1 MHASRMDG
9 YVTLLIGIALVGAI
23 VAIAVGFG
31 RGSRVLARSHDD
43 ALTDTLTGLGNRR
56 RLLEDLG
63 DLLASRAPTRSRLLL
78 MLDLDGF
85 KAYNDRFG
93 HPAGDVLLARLGR
106 ELELAARE
114 GEGAAYR
121 PGGDEFC
128 ALIDNRPDRRR
139 RVAAAVNEAL
149 RAGGNGVTA
158 SYGEAVLPLEADNPE
173 RALQL
178 ADRRLYADKSQ
189 RRRHAEARE
198 VRDALTEAL
207 DRRSP
212 GALVGVAELASRVA
226 RSIGLA
232 GEELELVVRAA
243 ELHDVG
249 KAAVP
254 EAILENPHSLDDL
267 ERALLHQHTL
277 VGERIL
283 SAAGP
288 LGPVATIVR
297 AGDESF
303 DGTGHPDGLKGEAIP
318 LAARIVAACE
328 FFHTLTEPQPLGHG
342 MSSELALEELRREA
356 GCRFDPSVVG
366 KLAALAPNREP
377 AATGGRA

>member
-1 MHASRMDG
+1 MDA

-23 VAIAVGFG
+23 VSIAAAFG
-31 RGSRVLARSHDD
+31 RSSRLLASTHVD

-56 RLLEDLG
+56 RLLEDLA
-63 DLLASRAPTRSRLLL
+63 DLLASGEPARSRLLL

-85 KAYNDRFG
+85 KAYNDAFG

-106 ELELAARE
+106 ELEVAARE
-114 GEGAAYR
+114 SGGTAYR

-128 ALIDNRPDRRR
+128 ALIENRREQRRR
-139 RVAAAVNEAL
+139 LAAAVNEAL
-149 RAGGNGVTA
+149 WAGGQNVTA
-158 SYGEAVLPLEADNPE
+158 SFGAVVLPLEADSPE

-178 ADRRLYADKSQ
+178 ADRRLYSDKSQ
-189 RRRHAEARE
+189 RRRAAEARE

-207 DRRSP
+207 ERRAS
-212 GALVGVAELASRVA
+212 GGEALAGVADLACRVGRA
-226 RSIGLA
+226 MGLR

-254 EAILENPHSLDDL
+254 EAILQNPDRLDDV
-267 ERALLHQHTL
+267 EQALLRHHTL

-283 SAAGP
+283 SSARP

-297 AGDESF
+297 AGDERF
-303 DGTGHPDGLKGEAIP
+303 DGTGHPDALAGEEIP
-318 LAARIVAACE
+318 LGARIVAACD
-328 FFHTLTEPQPLGHG
+328 FFRALTEPPPLGRG
-342 MSSELALEELRREA
+342 MAAEAALAELREEA
-356 GCRFDPSVVG
+356 GGRFDPAVVETLG
-366 KLAALAPNREP
+366 ALAPAPEP
-377 AATGGRA
+377 IAGEAS